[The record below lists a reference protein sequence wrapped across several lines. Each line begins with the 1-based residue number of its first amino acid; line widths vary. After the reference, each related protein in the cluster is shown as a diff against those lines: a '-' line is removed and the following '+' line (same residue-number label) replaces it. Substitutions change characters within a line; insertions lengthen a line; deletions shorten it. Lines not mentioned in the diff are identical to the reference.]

1 MKNRKYAASE
11 PIIEET
17 KEAGEKLGINDAST
31 SRAGRTLKKKSTVL
45 NAKEATRK
53 LHTTTIKCLLDMSR
67 RSKATIVNA
76 ISAEWQCLKSA
87 YSGG

>member
-31 SRAGRTLKKKSTVL
+31 SRAGRTLKKK
-45 NAKEATRK
+45 
-53 LHTTTIKCLLDMSR
+53 
-67 RSKATIVNA
+67 VN
-76 ISAEWQCLKSA
+76 SAEC
-87 YSGG
+87 

>member
-17 KEAGEKLGINDAST
+17 EEVGEKLGINDAST
-31 SRAGRTLKKKSTVL
+31 SRTGRTLKKKSTVL

-53 LHTTTIKCLLDMSR
+53 LHTTIKYLLDMSR

-76 ISAEWQCLKSA
+76 ISAEW
-87 YSGG
+87 